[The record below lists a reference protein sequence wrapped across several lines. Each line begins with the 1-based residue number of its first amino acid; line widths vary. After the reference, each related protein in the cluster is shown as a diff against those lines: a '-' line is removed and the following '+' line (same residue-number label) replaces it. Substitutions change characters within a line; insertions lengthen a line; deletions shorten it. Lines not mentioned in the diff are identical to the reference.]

1 MRFVQ
6 KAFAKYGALCEGVVQ
21 TAEKGE
27 SIMRERIQKLR
38 LKNLN
43 QEPEICSE
51 RAVLLTQAYEENR
64 ELPAVLLRAKAFE
77 KLMHEMT
84 IWIAEDELIV
94 GNQAKMA
101 KGSPIYPEYSV
112 DWILKELDSFDQRK
126 AGKYKITPENKAILR
141 EILPKWQGRT
151 TKDWALS
158 IISPEAKD
166 AMASQAFLLSPL
178 LPLRDGT

>member
-1 MRFVQ
+1 
-6 KAFAKYGALCEGVVQ
+6 
-21 TAEKGE
+21 
-27 SIMRERIQKLR
+27 MRERIQKLR

-126 AGKYKITPENKAILR
+126 AGKYKITPEMAHRIFHILQ
-141 EILPKWQGRT
+141 INAFT
-151 TKDWALS
+151 IYLS
-158 IISPEAKD
+158 LFIKKNCT
-166 AMASQAFLLSPL
+166 L
-178 LPLRDGT
+178 